1 MIQKSNTRIRQK
13 SYKRITCISFP
24 TQALSIPLF
33 FILAFLSE
41 LKVCAED
48 EVGTAASRARS
59 VIQEVSLRDISAFDF
74 GLKSLQSF

>member
-1 MIQKSNTRIRQK
+1 MIQKSKTRIRQK
-13 SYKRITCISFP
+13 SYKRITRISFP

-48 EVGTAASRARS
+48 EVGTAARS